1 MTTLSSNS
9 SLTPMTER
17 ADFKPST
24 WTQRKVRKHILSVL
38 SNLRNARVQITD
50 ADGTY
55 RVGQG
60 EASYSVFIHDPRTW
74 SEVAMHGT
82 VGAGAAYS
90 YGWWSCSDL
99 VSFMRMLLR
108 NRTALD
114 QLEEGFVRLFM
125 PLLRFAHWLKGN
137 TRSGSRR
144 NIAAHYDLGNN
155 FFSEW
160 LDPTM
165 LYSSAYFTDDSMDLS
180 AAQIAKC
187 DKLCRALQLRFDDH
201 LLEIGTGWG
210 GMAIHVARTY
220 GCRVTTTTISS
231 EQYRAACERVR
242 ALGLEGRVHVLLSD
256 YRDLKGQFDKI
267 VSIEMIEAVGHRFYD
282 TYFSTLGRLLKDD
295 GLLAL
300 QAITITEQQYPKAL
314 KAVDFIQRYI
324 FPGSCIPSV
333 GALVTS
339 AGRSSDFNLVDLS
352 DITPHYAET
361 LRRWREQF
369 HAKQENITHLGYDDH
384 FMRMWDYYL
393 AYCQGGF
400 HERAIACTHLLF
412 ARSGW
417 REKPLFSQ
425 EKGAESRAEF

>member
-1 MTTLSSNS
+1 MTTMFSDSPLKP
-9 SLTPMTER
+9 LTER
-17 ADFKPST
+17 SGFKPTT
-24 WTQRKVRKHILSVL
+24 WTQRK
-38 SNLRNARVQITD
+38 LRNQILAVLGSMREARVHITD
-50 ADGTY
+50 ADGSY
-55 RVGQG
+55 QLG
-60 EASYSVFIHDPRTW
+60 EGDSSYAVTIHDPRTW
-74 SEVAMHGT
+74 NEVAVQGT
-82 VGAGAAYS
+82 VGAGAAYA

-99 VSFMRMLLR
+99 VAFMRVLLR
-108 NRTALD
+108 NRASLD
-114 QLEEGFVRLFM
+114 GLEKGFVNFFM
-125 PLLRFAHWLKGN
+125 PVLRLAHWLKSN

-165 LYSSAYFTDDSMDLS
+165 LYSSAYFSDKNQELS

-187 DKLCRALQLRFDDH
+187 DKLCRALNLSFDDH
-201 LLEIGTGWG
+201 LLEVGTGWG
-210 GMAIHVARTY
+210 GLAIHAARTY

-231 EQYRAACERVR
+231 EQYRAACERVK
-242 ALGLEGRVHVLLSD
+242 AVGLEGRVQVLLSD
-256 YRDLKGQFDKI
+256 YRDLKGEYDKI
-267 VSIEMIEAVGHRFYD
+267 VSVEMIEAVGHRFYD
-282 TYFSTLGRLLKDD
+282 TYFSTLNRLLKKN

-333 GALVTS
+333 GALVS
-339 AGRSSDFNLVDLS
+339 SVGRSTDFNLVNLT

-361 LRRWREQF
+361 LRRWRETF
-369 HAKQENITHLGYDDH
+369 HAKKDVIRELGYDDQ

-400 HERAIACTHLLF
+400 HEHAIACTHLLF

-417 REKPLFSQ
+417 RSHLSAPS
-425 EKGAESRAEF
+425 ANA